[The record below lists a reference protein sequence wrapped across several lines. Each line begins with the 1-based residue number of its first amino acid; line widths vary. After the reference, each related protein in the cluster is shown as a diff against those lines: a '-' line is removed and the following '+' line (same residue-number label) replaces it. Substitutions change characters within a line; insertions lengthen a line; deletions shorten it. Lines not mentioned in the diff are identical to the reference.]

1 MSISHVSLFG
11 LNNDYSWNDLELAYN
26 AKVAQI
32 NGNSGLNDLDRR
44 LYLDQLNRYYRDA
57 KNELTHRERDY
68 PGSYNVYPQMG
79 LRNWMWDG
87 VDFFDRMERRL
98 NNRIDSLYNSLRL
111 RGSSSSSSET
121 TTYSS
126 NRQHLERRMSDG
138 SLVVVESYSRNE
150 NGNDVRSNDSWV
162 VLPNGERRN
171 LDYNETL
178 AIINE
183 KSTNQMLEN

>member
-1 MSISHVSLFG
+1 
-11 LNNDYSWNDLELAYN
+11 
-26 AKVAQI
+26 
-32 NGNSGLNDLDRR
+32 
-44 LYLDQLNRYYRDA
+44 
-57 KNELTHRERDY
+57 
-68 PGSYNVYPQMG
+68 
-79 LRNWMWDG
+79 
-87 VDFFDRMERRL
+87 
-98 NNRIDSLYNSLRL
+98 
-111 RGSSSSSSET
+111 
-121 TTYSS
+121 
-126 NRQHLERRMSDG
+126 MSDG